1 MRPLTAALPSG
12 VLGTL
17 ERYPANKLSDSP
29 TAAETSA
36 AQGLLLLSSQG
47 SRPFLVESNPLQ
59 GLSFA
64 AVWNSTDYRML
75 GNHGKMVAS
84 QLEYIRS
91 MVVLE
96 NLLQQKRV
104 SLMAANLVLA
114 GRLVE
119 SIASLEKEWLARV
132 ERLNRVVHLL
142 WIKFHLFDQEMLLEH
157 KEAMRIYKLCEV
169 DGHMGLIYKGSGEN
183 CFSIGAAEGT
193 LNMYKCYSPRLGT
206 YSFSMKRLQQT
217 FRIFC
222 QIAITK
228 TIQEI
233 EEKIPLSPQPIERDH
248 EEKGG
253 ASALS
258 SFLIH
263 EDLAVVQMCE
273 QKQMGILERL
283 RIENRQIEEEN
294 KRFSKRKLELKSW
307 ESRFLQIVKNSLNSS
322 LLPLFRSD
330 TQHLVDWCTDHV
342 KDHSRLLSEL
352 PPWMRDTSRCAGTYK
367 KEMELAEKISNVVS
381 EIKALIQEIEKGAP
395 IINKKEGSSES

>member
-1 MRPLTAALPSG
+1 MRPLTAARAPLPAG
-12 VLGTL
+12 FFETL
-17 ERYPANKLSDSP
+17 RLSDSP

-47 SRPFLVESNPLQ
+47 SPPFLVESNPLQ
-59 GLSFA
+59 SLSPV

-91 MVVLE
+91 MVLLE
-96 NLLQQKRV
+96 NLLQQKRM
-104 SLMAANLVLA
+104 SLITANLVLA

-119 SIASLEKEWLARV
+119 SIASLEQEWLARV

-142 WIKFHLFDQEMLLEH
+142 WIKFHLFDQEMHLEH

-183 CFSIGAAEGT
+183 YFPLALGAAEGT

-233 EEKIPLSPQPIERDH
+233 EEKMPSSPQPIERDH
-248 EEKGG
+248 EEEGG
-253 ASALS
+253 ASALR
-258 SFLIH
+258 SFPIH
-263 EDLAVVQMCE
+263 EDLAVFQMCE
-273 QKQMGILERL
+273 QKQMDILERL
-283 RIENRQIEEEN
+283 RSENREIEEEN

-330 TQHLVDWCTDHV
+330 TQHLVDWCTVHV

-367 KEMELAEKISNVVS
+367 KEMELAQKISTVVS